1 MENQDHTGLYVPSG
15 LKTNTEIFDGYGN
28 GKAELMGTI
37 LATAIG
43 GAVATGINFFIKS
56 IPLCIIFVLTV
67 MAGSVMMLMKDGSMN
82 LSVLDQLRYM
92 VRFWKGCKCYSYRYL
107 DEWNLKKLD

>member
-1 MENQDHTGLYVPSG
+1 MEHPDHYSLYIPSG
-15 LKTNTEIFDGYGN
+15 LKTNTEIFDGY

-43 GAVATGINFFIKS
+43 GAVTTGINLIVKS

-67 MAGSVMMLMKDGSMN
+67 MAGSVMMLMKDGNMN
-82 LSVLDQLRYM
+82 LSVMDQLRYM
-92 VRFWKGCKCYSYRYL
+92 VRFWKCRKFYPYRYL
-107 DEWNLKKLD
+107 DEWNLVNRD